1 MCAVLLGSGILK
13 RSRPVGA
20 LSVAAALLLLGALV
34 FSASARAVGGTATGW
49 GENAYG
55 QVSGPTAPVNGLT
68 PVAGLSQVTQVAAG
82 DYHTL
87 ATVSDGTVR
96 AWGFNY
102 EGQLGIGDI
111 SGPEACTVKS
121 LACSRAPLVVPGL
134 TNVVA
139 VAAGTYHSLAL
150 LSNGTVM
157 AWGENAAGQ
166 LGLGTST
173 GPEICN
179 TYPCITR
186 PALVPGLSNV
196 VAIAAA
202 YDASAALLADG
213 TVMTWGYN
221 YEGQLGLP
229 PTENSCN
236 CIDHPVPLPGVSNA
250 VAVALSEYGGS
261 ALLADGT
268 EMSWGKNSYG
278 ELGNGAVSAPPPSC
292 ECLPPVAVT
301 GLSGLRSIAVGNYHR
316 LGVLG
321 DGSMRGWGENYVGQ
335 LGIGVE
341 SKTGCYCVL
350 APTQPVG
357 LSSIRDVEADG
368 YFTLAL
374 LPDGTVSS
382 WGEGGSGQLGTG
394 GADERSTPAP
404 IAGLSGVSDIS
415 ASEYGAFAVVG
426 PSQTLTVAFAGAGS
440 GTVGADGI
448 VCPAANCTTK
458 VPQGRTEILRAT
470 STAGGFAGFSG
481 PCAGTG
487 TCQVNMGTDQTV
499 TATFGIPK
507 GTAITK
513 SYVNSKKKKATFSFS
528 APGAITGY
536 ECKLVK
542 PKPKKHKK
550 GKAKGNKRLT
560 LATKKQK
567 PAKFT
572 ACTGPA
578 KYKNLRPGKY
588 TFSVR
593 AVDILGAD
601 ATPAVKKFTIKK
613 PKKKKKKS

>member
-1 MCAVLLGSGILK
+1 MSATLLGSGFPLK
-13 RSRPVGA
+13 RSRLAGVQV
-20 LSVAAALLLLGALV
+20 VAFILLLLGGLA
-34 FSASARAVGGTATGW
+34 FSASARAAGGTATGW

-55 QVSGPTAPVNGLT
+55 QVSGPTASINGLT
-68 PVAGLSQVTQVAAG
+68 PVAGLSEVTQVAAG

-102 EGQLGIGDI
+102 EGQLGTGDI

-121 LACSRAPLVVPGL
+121 LACSRTPLVVPGL

-157 AWGENAAGQ
+157 AWGENAGGQ

-179 TYPCITR
+179 TYPCSTR
-186 PALVPGLSNV
+186 PEPVPGLSNV

-202 YDASAALLADG
+202 YDASAAVLADG

-221 YEGQLGLP
+221 YEGALGLP

-236 CIDHPVPLPGVSNA
+236 CIDHPSPLPGVSNA
-250 VAVALSEYGGS
+250 VAMALGEYGGS

-278 ELGNGAVSAPPPSC
+278 ELGNGVVSAPPPSC
-292 ECLPPVAVT
+292 ECLPPVTVT

-316 LGVLG
+316 LAVLG
-321 DGSMRGWGENYVGQ
+321 DGSTRAWGENYVGQ
-335 LGIGVE
+335 VGIGVE

-350 APTQPVG
+350 APTQPIG
-357 LSSIRDVEADG
+357 LSSIRDIEADG
-368 YFTLAL
+368 YFSLAL
-374 LPDGTVSS
+374 LLDGTVSS
-382 WGEGGSGQLGTG
+382 WGEGSSGQLGTG
-394 GADERSTPAP
+394 GDAERSTPGP
-404 IAGLSGVSDIS
+404 INGLSGVSDIS
-415 ASEYGAFAVVG
+415 ASEYGAFALVG

-448 VCPAANCTTK
+448 VCPAANCTAK

-481 PCAGTG
+481 PCTGTG
-487 TCQVNMGTDQTV
+487 TCQINLSTDQTV
-499 TATFGIPK
+499 TATFGVPK
-507 GTAITK
+507 GTAITRSK
-513 SYVNSKKKKATFSFS
+513 VKSKKKKATFSFS

-536 ECKLVK
+536 ECKLIRPR

-550 GKAKGNKRLT
+550 AKAR
-560 LATKKQK
+560 K
-567 PAKFT
+567 PARFS
-572 ACTGPA
+572 ACTSPA
-578 KYKNLRPGKY
+578 KYKKLKPGRY
-588 TFSVR
+588 TFAVR
-593 AVDILGAD
+593 ALDILGAD
-601 ATPAVKKFTIKK
+601 ATPAVKKFTIRKPK
-613 PKKKKKKS
+613 PKKKKS